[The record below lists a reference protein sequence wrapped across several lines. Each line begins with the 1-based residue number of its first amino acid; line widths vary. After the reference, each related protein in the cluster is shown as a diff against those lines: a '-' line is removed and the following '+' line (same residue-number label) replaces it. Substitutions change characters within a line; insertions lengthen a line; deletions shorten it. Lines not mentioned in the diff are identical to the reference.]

1 MKASAVYEGVA
12 IAVASSVTTA
22 LIAKSYSRLASVQLA
37 PDTIALSAL
46 MALLAA
52 TVVIFV
58 RRSDQSIKL
67 RLDLLFRMGYL
78 GPFVHEIRQDADERA
93 LYSASI
99 LRKLHDLAELN
110 RAYRDD
116 RLCSYY
122 IGYLAFLANE
132 KRANLPWKTFRD
144 EVAKNFGD
152 KIIAGKIARHV
163 IDDHYKGMWTDLVD
177 AAGRASQNPKPRLA
191 PSRIGKIIPQ
201 NRFH

>member
-12 IAVASSVTTA
+12 VAVASSATTA
-22 LIAKSYSRLASVQLA
+22 LVAKSCAKLASVQLA

-46 MALLAA
+46 IALLAA
-52 TVVIFV
+52 IVVIFV

-67 RLDLLFRMGYL
+67 RLDLLFRMGYQ
-78 GPFVHEIRQDADERA
+78 GPFVHEIRQDADEKA
-93 LYSASI
+93 LYSSSI

-122 IGYLAFLANE
+122 IGCLAFLANE

-144 EVAKNFGD
+144 EVAKNL
-152 KIIAGKIARHV
+152 ATRSSPV
-163 IDDHYKGMWTDLVD
+163 RSRGM
-177 AAGRASQNPKPRLA
+177 
-191 PSRIGKIIPQ
+191 
-201 NRFH
+201 